1 MEKKI
6 LTVVVSIL
14 IGLLGWL
21 GTIQYNK
28 LTEIEKSL
36 LELKIEVVKMQTTMI
51 DRDMVVQIVRD
62 ELEKRGIK

>member
-21 GTIQYNK
+21 GSLQIQK
-28 LTEIEKSL
+28 LTEIEKSII
-36 LELKIEVVKMQTTMI
+36 ELKIQVVSIQKEMMTE
-51 DRDMVVQIVRD
+51 DRVREIVEY
-62 ELEKRGIK
+62 ELLKIK

>member
-21 GTIQYNK
+21 GTIQWQK
-28 LTEIEKSL
+28 LTEIEKSII
-36 LELKIEVVKMQTTMI
+36 ELKIQVVSIQKEIMTEE
-51 DRDMVVQIVRD
+51 RVKEIVEH
-62 ELEKRGIK
+62 ELLKNHVK